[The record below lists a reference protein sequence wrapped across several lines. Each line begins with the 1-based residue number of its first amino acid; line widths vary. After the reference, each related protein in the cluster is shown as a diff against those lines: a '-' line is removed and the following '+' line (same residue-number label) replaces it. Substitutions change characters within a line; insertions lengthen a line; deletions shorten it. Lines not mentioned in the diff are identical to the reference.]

1 MGETLQPCTLHPS
14 DSSGHC
20 AQKYRSRVALFVS
33 EAARLACTLASA
45 PPVAVTMR
53 ILPMTLL
60 LAASTVRA
68 VAHWQLSPDASSALQ
83 LDTARVGRKEAHA
96 RLLLLQQEEEERP
109 HSPERRFLQQQQQS
123 AHDVKK
129 QQLLGPTVECKSW
142 CAETGAS
149 LQESCSYRPCKQCP
163 DCETLRKVPDCEAGE
178 DDPQVPCVL
187 WATQGECGRNPEF
200 MQSSCPA
207 SCPAPCHV
215 PERVAS
221 GARQH
226 RVGTTQT
233 SVVECKSWCAET
245 GASLQET
252 CSYRPCKQ
260 CPDCETL
267 RKVPDCEAGE
277 DDPQVPCVLWATQG
291 ECGRNPEFMQSSC
304 PASCPAPCHVPERV
318 ASAARQH
325 RVGTTQTSPHFIF
338 SAPPAAAAAAAA
350 TLATTPATDPDTD
363 PAAAPAA
370 TPTPAIPTA
379 DPDFAPLVD
388 TDPGIE
394 GDYHME
400 LVPNFSPPRRQ
411 WRHLRPLR
419 MNTAPS
425 AP

>member
-1 MGETLQPCTLHPS
+1 MWETLQPCTLHPS

-20 AQKYRSRVALFVS
+20 AQKYRFRVALFVS

-221 GARQH
+221 
-226 RVGTTQT
+226 
-233 SVVECKSWCAET
+233 
-245 GASLQET
+245 
-252 CSYRPCKQ
+252 
-260 CPDCETL
+260 
-267 RKVPDCEAGE
+267 
-277 DDPQVPCVLWATQG
+277 
-291 ECGRNPEFMQSSC
+291 
-304 PASCPAPCHVPERV
+304 
-318 ASAARQH
+318 AARQH

-338 SAPPAAAAAAAA
+338 SAPAAAAAAAAA
-350 TLATTPATDPDTD
+350 TLATNPATDPDTD

-400 LVPNFSPPRRQ
+400 LVPNFSPPPPPVASSPPAPYEYCTFGTLTVRKVGDAWVDSRNCALVAQVSRHDRR
-411 WRHLRPLR
+411 
-419 MNTAPS
+419 
-425 AP
+425 